1 MHMYHYLAL
10 LYLPKY
16 TNLCDLTV
24 PCIILHRKFILL
36 LQRSSLKDVDRAGL
50 VSERCATIP
59 EGVHF
64 KKRLFRFHFCLS
76 RAKFRCL
83 ILHFRHNSISTSG
96 RTRRDFLTVEEC
108 QMILDYSLWN
118 LKQGRDGRDEIDDPL
133 ILLPG
138 TCVG

>member
-50 VSERCATIP
+50 VSNRCATLP
-59 EGVHF
+59 EQREF
-64 KKRLFRFHFCLS
+64 ISKKGFFDFTSAYLEQ
-76 RAKFRCL
+76 
-83 ILHFRHNSISTSG
+83 NS
-96 RTRRDFLTVEEC
+96 DA
-108 QMILDYSLWN
+108 
-118 LKQGRDGRDEIDDPL
+118 
-133 ILLPG
+133 
-138 TCVG
+138 